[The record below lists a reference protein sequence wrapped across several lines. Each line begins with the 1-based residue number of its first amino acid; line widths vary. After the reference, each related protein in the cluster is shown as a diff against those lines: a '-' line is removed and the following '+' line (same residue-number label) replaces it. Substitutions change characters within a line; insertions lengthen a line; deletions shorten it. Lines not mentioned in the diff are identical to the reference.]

1 MDGDDQLTTF
11 AAWLRKLAK
20 QAGFDPDSRGGIA
33 NLAKASGT
41 DRGQTSRAMR
51 GEVRPSIDSLRA
63 WTSVFRDRRVDVEF
77 ADMLVRSG
85 TLRPEDLPDPDE
97 APPPPTSEMDLYAVA
112 RNLGVP
118 PEQADLFVRSVE
130 AVAKT
135 FADGSN
141 GTTISGSRQTGRLSA
156 EG

>member
-11 AAWLRKLAK
+11 AAWLRDLAK
-20 QAGFDPDSRGGIA
+20 QAGYDPDSRGGIA
-33 NLAKASGT
+33 SLAKASGT

-63 WTSVFRDRRVDVEF
+63 WTRAFQDRMVAVEF
-77 ADMLVRSG
+77 TDMLVKSG
-85 TLRPEDLPDPDE
+85 TLRPEDLPEPDE
-97 APPPPTSEMDLYAVA
+97 TPPPPTRGMDLYAVA
-112 RNLGVP
+112 RMYGVP
-118 PEQADLFVRSVE
+118 PERAELFVRSVE
-130 AVAKT
+130 AVAST

-141 GTTISGSRQTGRLSA
+141 GTTISESRQTGGLLA